1 MQRVTNN
8 ELLHLVYFPIAGR
21 GELIRL
27 IAKVGGAQGFSESAE
42 MPEGITKAEC
52 GSPSST
58 PILIDGDLKMN
69 ESTAIEF
76 YVASV
81 APKYAN
87 LTPKQ
92 RAKDAQFCSI
102 KESCLGLFAKHLF
115 GDKDKDAI
123 QAVANKYFP
132 IIEGILPDSG
142 FVNRLDYPTVADL
155 AIVNICEG
163 YMPFGATFKCGEIDL
178 VKLYPKLVAHS
189 ERTKAVADVAK
200 ALSESTSL
208 KAALPGM

>member
-1 MQRVTNN
+1 M
-8 ELLHLVYFPIAGR
+8 HLVYFPIAGR
-21 GELIRL
+21 GELARL
-27 IAKVGGAQGFSESAE
+27 IAKVGGVKDFSESAE
-42 MPEGITKAEC
+42 MPDGVTKAEC
-52 GSPSST
+52 GSPGSL

-76 YVASV
+76 YIASV
-81 APKYAN
+81 APKFVD

-92 RAKDAQFCSI
+92 RAKDAQFCSV
-102 KESCLGLFAKHLF
+102 KESCLALFAKHLF
-115 GDKDKDAI
+115 GDKEKGSI
-123 QAVANKYFP
+123 QAGANKYFP

-142 FVNRLDYPTVADL
+142 FVNGLDYPTVADL
-155 AIVNICEG
+155 AVVNICEG
-163 YMPFGATFKCGEIDL
+163 YMPFGAAYKCGEVDL
-178 VKLYPKLVAHS
+178 ATSYPKLFAHS